1 MRRAGRDEGPKEQKH
16 GKVMLRERGL
26 FKGRE
31 RRGSEKREKPVEWV
45 FFQGFLLGSQGGDCL
60 QGRMLKA
67 GEEMD
72 WKVTVGFS
80 SRVHIGDVL
89 RSGEQHRFLAFG

>member
-1 MRRAGRDEGPKEQKH
+1 MRREKSQWSRPPWKPRRRLSAGQNG
-16 GKVMLRERGL
+16 
-26 FKGRE
+26 
-31 RRGSEKREKPVEWV
+31 
-45 FFQGFLLGSQGGDCL
+45 L
-60 QGRMLKA
+60 QGQTMLKA

-72 WKVTVGFS
+72 WKVTIGFS